1 MPPPEPPRQPTAEES
16 LPPQKR
22 KRRHSDN
29 DMGPSGGTLMEGG
42 SARGSVLNKR
52 SRPGE
57 FKDTPDLIAALRA
70 KFDSEDSI
78 DFSGCFFVQ
87 DGPGNDR
94 NRVKAV
100 IDEIWRAT
108 GYKFTIKDH
117 PQLKDGFKTRLWC
130 AQDEIQRARK
140 HNGSLE
146 PRVNSAGEVLG
157 KTRYP
162 CKSSLQV
169 TCREGYAPNERQV
182 TVRIHHHFKHPPF
195 TEQLPPEAPSMLVAA
210 QPQAPVY
217 YIPTMAP
224 QFAYYQV
231 PQGGAN
237 GQAPP
242 VPPVPPPTSNAP
254 PPPEPQQMPDP
265 PTSAHGPPTSHPPA
279 TPSSASHPPVPPPS
293 HPSSASHTSSASHPP
308 VAQPNPVHPTR
319 VHPSLTQP
327 QHYPPVP
334 PPEPSPARPPPSQ
347 QAQSQAQPL
356 PSTQPAP
363 APGPLPLPPHPAF
376 SHTPVALPPHLQAYR
391 TRMLSLITTMR
402 DFCGGLEYQLQFN
415 DFRMLEQL
423 ETEGASFFRFMEA
436 CLQRER
442 PAGAAAG
449 SSGSAGAGGS
459 GGTSNGSA
467 SQVSELLLQVGKKAK
482 GFVQPAS
489 GSTGQTNGHS
499 RQGSGSAAPTLG
511 RMILP
516 KGYPGQ
522 APRHSSLVNGDPI
535 PLSALGSQ
543 TNGRAS
549 QANGRSSQSTGH
561 ASQVNGHG
569 QDAAGTS
576 GSPVHGVRS
585 AGS

>member
-279 TPSSASHPPVPPPS
+279 TQPSASRPPVPPPS

-347 QAQSQAQPL
+347 QAQAQAQPP

-363 APGPLPLPPHPAF
+363 APAPLPLPPHPAF

-442 PAGAAAG
+442 PAGAAGGASGNGGTAG
-449 SSGSAGAGGS
+449 ASGASAGGAGAPGTN
-459 GGTSNGSA
+459 GG
-467 SQVSELLLQVGKKAK
+467 
-482 GFVQPAS
+482 AS
-489 GSTGQTNGHS
+489 GAPQHSGHS

-543 TNGRAS
+543 TNGCAS
-549 QANGRSSQSTGH
+549 QANGRSSQSNGH

-576 GSPVHGVRS
+576 GSPVHGGRG

>member
-279 TPSSASHPPVPPPS
+279 TQPSANHPPVPPPS
-293 HPSSASHTSSASHPP
+293 HPSSASHTSSATHPP

-347 QAQSQAQPL
+347 QAQAQAQPP
-356 PSTQPAP
+356 PSSQPAP
-363 APGPLPLPPHPAF
+363 APPLPLPPHPAF

-442 PAGAAAG
+442 PAGAAGGSASGSAVSAGGGGNGGTGAGAPGTNGG
-449 SSGSAGAGGS
+449 SSG
-459 GGTSNGSA
+459 A
-467 SQVSELLLQVGKKAK
+467 SQS
-482 GFVQPAS
+482 
-489 GSTGQTNGHS
+489 NGHS
-499 RQGSGSAAPTLG
+499 RQGSGSAVPTLG

-535 PLSALGSQ
+535 PLSALSSQ
-543 TNGRAS
+543 ANGRAS
-549 QANGRSSQSTGH
+549 QANGRTSQPNGH
-561 ASQVNGHG
+561 ASQVNGHET
-569 QDAAGTS
+569 AGNS
-576 GSPVHGVRS
+576 GSPVHGGRP